1 MATVTPEQLP
11 ETAELDLAALYDLYG
26 ARLYAYA
33 RLLTHSPQGAEDA
46 VHDAFVR
53 LARRGDAE
61 GIEDLRSYLFRTVR
75 NEALRQRSRWA
86 RWRRR
91 DELVGEFRLS
101 ESASAE
107 GDAQRKER
115 AAEIERAMAA
125 LPGPQRE
132 VVFLKVWHELTF
144 EAIGEVLEISPN
156 TAASRYRYG
165 AAKLREALGHD
176 A

>member
-1 MATVTPEQLP
+1 MPPLTTDPQAP
-11 ETAELDLAALYDLYG
+11 AELDLAALYDAHG
-26 ARLYAYA
+26 ARLFAYA
-33 RLLTHSPQGAEDA
+33 RLLTRSAQGAEDA
-46 VHDAFVR
+46 VHDAFLR
-53 LARRGDAE
+53 LARRGDLE
-61 GIEDLRSYLFRTVR
+61 GIRDVRGYLFRTVR
-75 NEALRQRSRWA
+75 NEALRQLGRWE

-91 DELVGEFRLS
+91 NDLVGEFRLA
-101 ESASAE
+101 ESAD

-115 AAEIERAMAA
+115 AAQIEAAMAA

-132 VVFLKVWHELTF
+132 VVALKVWHELTF